1 MNPAL
6 SAEAGELSLVQMR
19 RLGREAAGLGFE
31 ASWRPG
37 VEAAAQAVRDV
48 AERDEAVYGIN
59 TGFGLL
65 ATTRIEAGRLRDL
78 QERLVLSH

>member
-1 MNPAL
+1 MITAK
-6 SAEAGELSLVQMR
+6 SGELSLTQLR
-19 RLGREAAGLGFE
+19 RLGRETASLGFE
-31 ASWRPG
+31 ASWRG
-37 VEAAAQAVRDV
+37 AVEAAARAVREV

-65 ATTRIEAGRLRDL
+65 ATTRIEAGRLSDL